1 MDAAH
6 VQDAQK
12 LINGGLKYLLANR
25 EADGAWSLGKGVH
38 KPAATALVVR
48 ALMGHGDFTMDSQV
62 IKDGYKVLLSYR
74 QKDGG
79 IYDPKQGVGTYTTA
93 IAIMALTA
101 SGNPK
106 YRGVIDDAVKYL
118 KDVQIQPG
126 SESPD
131 GTTVKDGD
139 PRIGGVDY
147 GNSGQP
153 NLSVLGFVVESWKDA
168 GVKSD
173 DPAMKS
179 AVEFLK
185 KVQNRSESNPTDMAR
200 EGSND
205 NGFFY
210 ALSGSHGGAGQDGKG
225 QRSYGSM
232 TYVGFKS
239 LLYAGVDRTDD
250 RVKGA
255 LGWIRSNWRLDANP
269 NLPQAKSQEG
279 LYYYYLAY
287 AKALRAYGE
296 PVITDS
302 DSKKHNW
309 REELVDTLKQRVSQ
323 DGSWTNR
330 ADRWEEGSSLLVTAY
345 AVTALE
351 ETLKK

>member
-1 MDAAH
+1 
-6 VQDAQK
+6 
-12 LINGGLKYLLANR
+12 
-25 EADGAWSLGKGVH
+25 
-38 KPAATALVVR
+38 
-48 ALMGHGDFTMDSQV
+48 
-62 IKDGYKVLLSYR
+62 
-74 QKDGG
+74 
-79 IYDPKQGVGTYTTA
+79 
-93 IAIMALTA
+93 
-101 SGNPK
+101 
-106 YRGVIDDAVKYL
+106 
-118 KDVQIQPG
+118 
-126 SESPD
+126 
-131 GTTVKDGD
+131 
-139 PRIGGVDY
+139 
-147 GNSGQP
+147 
-153 NLSVLGFVVESWKDA
+153 VLGFVVESWKDA

-173 DPAMKS
+173 DPSMKS
-179 AVEFLK
+179 AVAFLNQ
-185 KVQNRSESNPTDMAR
+185 VQNRSESNPGQAAK
-200 EGSND
+200 ESSKD

-210 ALSGSHGGAGQDGKG
+210 SLSENKAGADPSGKG

-239 LLYAGVDRTDD
+239 LLYAGVDREDD

-255 LGWIRSNWRLDANP
+255 FGWIRSNWRLDANP

-309 REELVDTLKQRVSQ
+309 REELVDALKQRVIA
-323 DGSWTNR
+323 DGSWANR
-330 ADRWEEGSSLLVTAY
+330 ADRWEEGSALLVTAY